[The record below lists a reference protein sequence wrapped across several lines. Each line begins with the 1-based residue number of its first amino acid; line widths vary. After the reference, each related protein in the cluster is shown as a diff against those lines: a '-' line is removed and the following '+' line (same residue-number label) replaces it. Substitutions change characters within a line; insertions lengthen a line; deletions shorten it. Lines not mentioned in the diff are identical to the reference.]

1 MNATPESVSKLGL
14 AELNPT
20 ELPHLEV
27 VVRNTKS
34 EIIANVGAQ
43 ICALIVSPQ
52 NRVLYL
58 EAVSTSDAGAHALMG
73 SVSDPRGVV
82 EFRFYRAGESGDY
95 IEIQPPES
103 PRLANIRLS
112 VPGWSRHVHHVAM
125 LDRSGDLMLAPDD
138 ATLWRKLREK
148 MSCPTLAEWGTD
160 VMKKISSAGMLLK
173 CEAFGTPEDLRA
185 FVLSADAQAIFDRLI
200 RASTSFRHSTVTTAS
215 FLNSHFA
222 PSCQPKLKQ

>member
-1 MNATPESVSKLGL
+1 MNTTSEPIPKLGL

-43 ICALIVSPQ
+43 IVALIVSPQ

-82 EFRFYRAGESGDY
+82 EFRFYRAGETGDY
-95 IEIQPPES
+95 VEIQPPES
-103 PRLANIRLS
+103 PRLANVRLA

-125 LDRSGDLMLAPDD
+125 LDRSGDLMLALDD

-148 MSCPTLAEWGTD
+148 MSCPTLGKWGTSL
-160 VMKKISSAGMLLK
+160 MEKIYRSGILLE
-173 CEAFGTPEDLRA
+173 CESFGTPDGLRA
-185 FVLSADAQAIFDRLI
+185 FVLAANAQELFDSIITEHVHGAGIPRRSAA
-200 RASTSFRHSTVTTAS
+200 
-215 FLNSHFA
+215 
-222 PSCQPKLKQ
+222 

>member
-1 MNATPESVSKLGL
+1 MSTTTEVLKLGL
-14 AELNPT
+14 TDLTEA

-43 ICALIVSPQ
+43 ICALIVSPL

-82 EFRFYRAGESGDY
+82 EFRFYRAGETGDY
-95 IEIQPPES
+95 VDILPPES
-103 PRLANIRLS
+103 PRLANVRLAVS
-112 VPGWSRHVHHVAM
+112 GWSRSIHHVAM

-138 ATLWRKLREK
+138 TTLWRKLREK
-148 MSCPTLAEWGTD
+148 MTCPTLAEWGAAL
-160 VMKKISSAGMLLK
+160 MPMIHKSQMLLE
-173 CEAFGTPEDLRA
+173 CEAFGVPDGLRA
-185 FVLSADAQAIFDRLI
+185 FVLSADAQAAFDAI
-200 RASTSFRHSTVTTAS
+200 IASHVRAKGISRHQIA
-215 FLNSHFA
+215 A
-222 PSCQPKLKQ
+222 

>member
-1 MNATPESVSKLGL
+1 MNATPEPVPKLGL
-14 AELNPT
+14 AELDPT

-27 VVRNTKS
+27 VVRNSKS

-43 ICALIVSPQ
+43 VVALIVSPQ

-82 EFRFYRAGESGDY
+82 EFRFYRAGETGDY
-95 IEIQPPES
+95 IEIQPPDS
-103 PRLANIRLS
+103 PRVANVRLAVS
-112 VPGWSRHVHHVAM
+112 GWSRSIHHVAM

-148 MSCPTLAEWGTD
+148 MTCPTLEHWGGAL
-160 VMKKISSAGMLLK
+160 MPMIHKSQMLLE
-173 CEAFGTPEDLRA
+173 CEAFGVPDGLRA
-185 FVLSADAQAIFDRLI
+185 FVLSADAQAAFDAI
-200 RASTSFRHSTVTTAS
+200 IASHVRAKGISRHQIA
-215 FLNSHFA
+215 A
-222 PSCQPKLKQ
+222 

>member
-1 MNATPESVSKLGL
+1 MNATPEPIPKLGL

-43 ICALIVSPQ
+43 IVALIVSPQ

-58 EAVSTSDAGAHALMG
+58 EAVCTSYAGAHALMG
-73 SVSDPRGVV
+73 SVSDPRGAV
-82 EFRFYRAGESGDY
+82 EFRFYRMGESGDY

-103 PRLANIRLS
+103 PRLANVRLA

-148 MSCPTLAEWGTD
+148 LTCPTLEQWGGAL
-160 VMKKISSAGMLLK
+160 MKKIHGTSMLLECESFGVSEGMKAYVLAENAQVTFDSIIAEHVRSAGI
-173 CEAFGTPEDLRA
+173 PRR
-185 FVLSADAQAIFDRLI
+185 SAA
-200 RASTSFRHSTVTTAS
+200 
-215 FLNSHFA
+215 
-222 PSCQPKLKQ
+222 

>member
-1 MNATPESVSKLGL
+1 MSTTTEVLKLGL
-14 AELNPT
+14 TDLTEA

-73 SVSDPRGVV
+73 SVSEPRGVV
-82 EFRFYRAGESGDY
+82 EFRFYRAGDSGDY
-95 IEIQPPES
+95 IEIQPPDS
-103 PRLANIRLS
+103 SRLANVRLS
-112 VPGWSRHVHHVAM
+112 VSGWSRHVHHVAM

-148 MSCPTLAEWGTD
+148 MTCPTLAEWG
-160 VMKKISSAGMLLK
+160 VALMPKIHKSEMLLE
-173 CEAFGTPEDLRA
+173 CEAFGVPKEMKA
-185 FVLSADAQAIFDRLI
+185 FVLGPDAQ
-200 RASTSFRHSTVTTAS
+200 TSFDEIVSEYVR
-215 FLNSHFA
+215 
-222 PSCQPKLKQ
+222 SCGIPRKAAA

>member
-1 MNATPESVSKLGL
+1 MNTTPEPIPKLGL

-43 ICALIVSPQ
+43 IVALIVSPQ

-73 SVSDPRGVV
+73 SVSDPRGAV
-82 EFRFYRAGESGDY
+82 EFRFYRAGETGDY
-95 IEIQPPES
+95 LEIQTPEL
-103 PRLANIRLS
+103 PRVANVRLA

-125 LDRSGDLMLAPDD
+125 LDRSGDLILAPDD
-138 ATLWRKLREK
+138 ETLWRKLREK
-148 MSCPTLAEWGTD
+148 MSCPTLENWGGA
-160 VMKKISSAGMLLK
+160 VMKEVHRSGMLLE
-173 CEAFGTPEDLRA
+173 CEAFGVPEGLRA
-185 FVLSADAQAIFDRLI
+185 FVLASDAQASFDAIISGHVR
-200 RASTSFRHSTVTTAS
+200 STGIPRRIA
-215 FLNSHFA
+215 A
-222 PSCQPKLKQ
+222 

>member
-1 MNATPESVSKLGL
+1 MNATPEPIPKLGL

-43 ICALIVSPQ
+43 ICALIVSPE

-73 SVSDPRGVV
+73 SVSDPRGAV
-82 EFRFYRAGESGDY
+82 EFRFYRAGDTGDY

-103 PRLANIRLS
+103 PRLANVRLAVS
-112 VPGWSRHVHHVAM
+112 GWFRHVHHVAM
-125 LDRSGDLMLAPDD
+125 LDRSGDLLLAPDD
-138 ATLWRKLREK
+138 FTLWRKLREK
-148 MSCPTLAEWGTD
+148 MTCPTLDCWGGDLMLQIHRSGLLLECETFG
-160 VMKKISSAGMLLK
+160 VPGGMK
-173 CEAFGTPEDLRA
+173 A
-185 FVLSADAQAIFDRLI
+185 FVLAADAQTIFDGLI
-200 RASTSFRHSTVTTAS
+200 AEHVRSKGIPRRKAG
-215 FLNSHFA
+215 
-222 PSCQPKLKQ
+222 

>member
-1 MNATPESVSKLGL
+1 MIATPEPVPKLGL
-14 AELNPT
+14 SELNPT

-43 ICALIVSPQ
+43 IVALIVSPQ

-58 EAVSTSDAGAHALMG
+58 EAVSTSDAGAHAMMG

-82 EFRFYRAGESGDY
+82 EFRFYRAGETGDY
-95 IEIQPPES
+95 IEILPPES
-103 PRLANIRLS
+103 PRVANVRLT
-112 VPGWSRHVHHVAM
+112 VPGWSRSIHHVAM

-148 MSCPTLAEWGTD
+148 MSCPTLEQWGGAL
-160 VMKKISSAGMLLK
+160 MKRFHASGMLLD
-173 CEAFGTPEDLRA
+173 CESFGVPEGLRA
-185 FVLSADAQAIFDRLI
+185 FVLSADAQDRFDSIISRHV
-200 RASTSFRHSTVTTAS
+200 STAGIPRKTTA
-215 FLNSHFA
+215 
-222 PSCQPKLKQ
+222 